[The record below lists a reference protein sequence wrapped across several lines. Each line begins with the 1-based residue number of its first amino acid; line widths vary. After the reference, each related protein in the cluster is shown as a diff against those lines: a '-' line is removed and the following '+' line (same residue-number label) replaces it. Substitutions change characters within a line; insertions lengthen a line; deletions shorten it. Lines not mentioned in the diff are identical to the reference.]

1 YSLRKKGVDGI
12 KKDVQQCIDTA
23 CYLRDKLGEAGF
35 TCRLND
41 LSCTVVLE
49 RPMCDD
55 FIKRWQLACE
65 RDIAHVVVMPNVTRE
80 KIDVFIEEFKEV
92 RGDMGRMPPQDDK
105 SPLSQ
110 LSSSSWG
117 GGTYVAPMDLK
128 AE

>member
-1 YSLRKKGVDGI
+1 MSRAGAPRDLRLLGPAN
-12 KKDVQQCIDTA
+12 TNE
-23 CYLRDKLGEAGF
+23 LR
-35 TCRLND
+35 
-41 LSCTVVLE
+41 S
-49 RPMCDD
+49 
-55 FIKRWQLACE
+55 
-65 RDIAHVVVMPNVTRE
+65 NVTRE